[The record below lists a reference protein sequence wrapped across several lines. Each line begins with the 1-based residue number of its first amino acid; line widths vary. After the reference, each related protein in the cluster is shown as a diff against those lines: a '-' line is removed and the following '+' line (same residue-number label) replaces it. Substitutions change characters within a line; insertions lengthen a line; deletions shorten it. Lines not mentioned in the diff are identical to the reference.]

1 MHIFNEK
8 TVAVLELID
17 KNDTAVFVS
26 AVTQLWNCLNIKTKD
41 CLVLLNGKNR
51 EPFSSIDDTRFEKML
66 NLPEQFFGEHLSG
79 RVMFLTSDSN
89 DLQQCLK
96 RNFK

>member
-8 TVAVLELID
+8 TVADLELID
-17 KNDTAVFVS
+17 KNDTAVFGS

-51 EPFSSIDDTRFEKML
+51 KPLSSIDDTRFEKML
-66 NLPEQFFGEHLSG
+66 NLSEQIFGEHLQWPCHVSYI
-79 RVMFLTSDSN
+79 R
-89 DLQQCLK
+89 
-96 RNFK
+96 

>member
-1 MHIFNEK
+1 MNIFNKK

-17 KNDTAVFVS
+17 KNDSAVFVS

-51 EPFSSIDDTRFEKML
+51 EPFSSIDDTRFEKVL

-96 RNFK
+96 CNFK